1 MITREQVNKLRGREV
16 CDPKKD
22 KIGTVGQVWINAAGQ
37 PAWVSV
43 RTGFFGTNESLAPLS
58 NADLTG
64 DRLMV
69 AYSKSTVKDAPN
81 IDAAADEPLSEGEVA
96 TLYRYYG
103 MGWDDSYLS
112 ERGPADD
119 TMTGEVGGAAARRGD
134 AMTGEA
140 GGPAAQKDDA
150 MTRSEEHLTV
160 DTERQTVGKAK
171 LRKYVVTEQQQVTV
185 PVSHDEVRIERE
197 PITDAN
203 RDAAYSG
210 PDISEAEEEVT
221 LYAERPVVTTET
233 VPVERVRMTKET
245 ATKEETVAGEVRKEV
260 IDVEMSDDDKQKG
273 T

>member
-1 MITREQVNKLRGREV
+1 MITREQIGMLQGLDVF
-16 CDPKKD
+16 DPNGD
-22 KIGTVGQVWINAAGQ
+22 RIGAVGQVWTNAAGQ

-43 RTGFFGTNESLAPLS
+43 RTGFFGMNESLAPLS
-58 NADLTG
+58 NADLSG
-64 DRLMV
+64 GHLMV
-69 AYSKSTVKDAPN
+69 AYSKGTVKDAPN
-81 IDAAADEPLSEGEVA
+81 IDAAADEPLTEAEVA

-103 MGWDDSYLS
+103 INWDDSYLS
-112 ERGPADD
+112 QPGPTEAG
-119 TMTGEVGGAAARRGD
+119 MA
-134 AMTGEA
+134 GEA
-140 GGPAAQKDDA
+140 SEPAAQTDDA
-150 MTRSEEHLTV
+150 MTRSEEHLNV
-160 DTERQTVGKAK
+160 DTERQAVGKAR

-221 LYAERPVVTTET
+221 LYAERPVVTTEA

-245 ATKEETVAGEVRKEV
+245 ATEKETVSGEVRKEV
-260 IDVEMSDDDKQKG
+260 IDVELADEDKQDG